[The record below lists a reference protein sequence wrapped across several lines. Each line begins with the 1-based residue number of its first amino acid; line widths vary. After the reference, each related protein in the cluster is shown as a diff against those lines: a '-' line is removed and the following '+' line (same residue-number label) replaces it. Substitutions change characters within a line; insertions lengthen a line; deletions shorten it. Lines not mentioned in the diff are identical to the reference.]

1 MIPLKTDPKLFHHY
15 LIGVVM
21 HGLRAKHKAGQIFLK
36 YGPVY
41 FTNDDVD
48 KVLTAVMLSD
58 DKLFKTSEREALQIH
73 GCKDLVSNIGAMR
86 MSINVNEGTLHHFS
100 SEYEIDDDW
109 FITLVDLANRSKSN
123 KELLDKSR
131 IPC

>member
-1 MIPLKTDPKLFHHY
+1 MFPLKVDPKLFHHY
-15 LIGVVM
+15 LIGVAM
-21 HGLRAKHKAGQIFLK
+21 HGLRAKQKAGQLFLK

-58 DKLFKTSEREALQIH
+58 DKLFKTSEKEALEIH
-73 GCKDLVSNIGAMR
+73 GCKDLVTNIGAMR
-86 MSINVNEGTLHHFS
+86 MSINVNQGTLHHFS
-100 SEYEIDDDW
+100 SEYEIDDDS
-109 FITLVDLANRSKSN
+109 FRLIVDLANRSKSN

-131 IPC
+131 VHC